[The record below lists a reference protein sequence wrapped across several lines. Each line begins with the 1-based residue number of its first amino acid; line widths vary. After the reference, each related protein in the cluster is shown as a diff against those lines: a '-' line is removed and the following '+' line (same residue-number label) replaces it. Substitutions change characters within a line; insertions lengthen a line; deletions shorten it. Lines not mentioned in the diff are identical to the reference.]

1 MSSAAPTDKLIERV
15 PPVLKANNGADV
27 TPSTSNNENLSLN
40 KVQKPISPGQAVKS
54 VSQEEN
60 NLPQPPTNDK
70 LTEKLKSSKDKP
82 TAKNLAKCDP
92 PPEER
97 KQYK

>member
-1 MSSAAPTDKLIERV
+1 MSSAAPTDKLIERG
-15 PPVLKANNGADV
+15 PPVLKANNGAEV

-54 VSQEEN
+54 VQEDI
-60 NLPQPPTNDK
+60 NLPQTPTNDK

-82 TAKNLAKCDP
+82 TAKNSAKCDP